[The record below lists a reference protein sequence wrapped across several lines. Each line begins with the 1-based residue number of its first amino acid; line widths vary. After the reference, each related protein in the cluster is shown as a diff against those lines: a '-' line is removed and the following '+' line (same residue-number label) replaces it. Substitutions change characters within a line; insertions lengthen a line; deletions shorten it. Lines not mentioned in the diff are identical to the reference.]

1 MAYYMRLARLL
12 YKRFARKV
20 TRSETAL
27 ILVLASVVGISTG
40 LAAVAFIWLIQ
51 NTKELFFG
59 RSVFYLNHMVT
70 SGDFWVI
77 LIPAI
82 GGAIAGPI
90 VYNFAKEARGH
101 GVPEVMEAVAL
112 KGGIIRPRVAVA
124 KSLASAVCI
133 GSGGSAGREG
143 PIIQIGS
150 TIGSTIGQLF
160 NMSGSRVRI
169 LVGCGAAAG
178 ISAVFNAPIAGVIFS
193 LEIILGDFA
202 VRTFSPVIFSSVI
215 ASVISRA
222 FLGNHPAFVV
232 PAYSLVSA
240 WEIPLYIGLGVI
252 GAFVALAFTHTLYF
266 TEDRFDSL
274 KIPGAIKPI
283 IGGLAVGAIGFF
295 FPQVFSDGYETIIN
309 ALNGD
314 LSIKLLA
321 GLVLLKIAATS
332 FTLGSG
338 NSGGIFAPSLF
349 MGAIAGG
356 LYGEAVNYL
365 FPTVTA
371 SSGAYALVGM
381 AAVVSGTTY
390 APITALLII
399 FEMTGDYRIV
409 LPLMIVVVSA
419 TLVASRITNESIYTL
434 KLIRRGIN
442 LRGGRDKDVM
452 ESIKVSEVMDSDYD
466 TIGDVLSLDQVFNVM
481 ENSRSSFFP
490 VIDHKGNLVGT
501 LSFQDL
507 RSILVNRRELAGLVI
522 AQDICHSN
530 PPVLH
535 PDNSLDAALEKFA
548 LRDLEFLPVVSREDD
563 RKLVGILNKNHIFRS
578 YHKKLLDKISKS

>member
-1 MAYYMRLARLL
+1 MRLARLL

>member
-1 MAYYMRLARLL
+1 MAYYMRIVRLY
-12 YKRFARKV
+12 YKRFVRKV
-20 TRSETAL
+20 ARSETAL

-51 NTKELFFG
+51 NAKELFFG
-59 RSVFYLNHMVT
+59 RSLFYLNHMVT

-90 VYNFAKEARGH
+90 VYKFAKEARGH

-112 KGGIIRPRVAVA
+112 KGGIIRPRVAFA

-160 NMSGSRVRI
+160 HMSGSRVRI

-193 LEIILGDFA
+193 LEIILGDYA

-215 ASVISRA
+215 ASVVSRA
-222 FLGNHPAFVV
+222 FLGDHPAFVV

-240 WEIPLYIGLGVI
+240 WEIPLYIGLGVV

-266 TEDRFDSL
+266 TEDRFDKL
-274 KIPGAIKPI
+274 KIPGPIKPI
-283 IGGLAVGAIGFF
+283 IGGLAVGGIGLF
-295 FPQVFSDGYETIIN
+295 FPQIFSDGYETIIN
-309 ALNGD
+309 ALNGG

-321 GLVLLKIAATS
+321 ALVLLKIVATS

-349 MGAIAGG
+349 MGAVAGG

-371 SSGAYALVGM
+371 SPGAYALVGM

-409 LPLMIVVVSA
+409 LPLMIVVVTA
-419 TLVASRITNESIYTL
+419 TLVASRVTNESIYTL

-452 ESIKVSEVMDSDYD
+452 ESARVSEIMEPDYD
-466 TIGDVLSLDQVFNVM
+466 TMRDALSLDQVFKVM

-490 VIDHKGNLVGT
+490 VIDYKGNLVGT

-507 RSILVNRRELAGLVI
+507 RSVLVNRGELASLVI
-522 AQDICHSN
+522 AQDICHDD
-530 PPVLH
+530 PPVLY
-535 PDNSLDAALEKFA
+535 PDNSLAAALEKFA
-548 LRDLEFLPVVSREDD
+548 LRDLEFLPVVSRDD
-563 RKLVGILNKNHIFRS
+563 SRKLVGILNKNHIFRL
-578 YHKKLLDKISKS
+578 YHKKLLEKMSKS